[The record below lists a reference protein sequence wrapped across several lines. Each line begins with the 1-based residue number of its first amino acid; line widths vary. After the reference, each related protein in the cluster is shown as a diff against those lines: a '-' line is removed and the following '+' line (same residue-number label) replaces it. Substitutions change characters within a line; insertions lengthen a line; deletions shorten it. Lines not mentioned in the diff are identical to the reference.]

1 VCFNAFSTVP
11 LLLPAVAWIDMLA
24 LNSFHVSSPFAI
36 LQALLYLVLLCY
48 WIFSLGF
55 HMLFG
60 ALLALCVL
68 LSGALASKSN
78 VLSEI
83 FLCLQNDFSHR

>member
-1 VCFNAFSTVP
+1 
-11 LLLPAVAWIDMLA
+11 MLA
-24 LNSFHVSSPFAI
+24 LNSFHISSPFAI

-60 ALLALCVL
+60 ALLALRVL
-68 LSGALASKSN
+68 LSSVLASMFYLKFSC
-78 VLSEI
+78 VCKMTSATGDKEI
-83 FLCLQNDFSHR
+83 KAGSKPWLV

>member
-1 VCFNAFSTVP
+1 
-11 LLLPAVAWIDMLA
+11 MLA

-60 ALLALCVL
+60 ALLALRVL
-68 LSGALASKSN
+68 SSVLASKSN
-78 VLSEI
+78 VLSEM